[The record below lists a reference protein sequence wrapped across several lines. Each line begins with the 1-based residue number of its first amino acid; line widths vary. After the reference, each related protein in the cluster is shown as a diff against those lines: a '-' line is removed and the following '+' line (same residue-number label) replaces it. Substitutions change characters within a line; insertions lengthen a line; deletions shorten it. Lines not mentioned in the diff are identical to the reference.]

1 MKKSKVEV
9 SFNNLI
15 GQLIIFNILDLVI
28 NKCNSSDNN
37 IMMLESKVQLMKYL
51 LWNCT
56 TNKYLSYNILR
67 GIV

>member
-37 IMMLESKVQLMKYL
+37 IMMSESKVQLMKYL
-51 LWNCT
+51 W
-56 TNKYLSYNILR
+56 
-67 GIV
+67 